1 MKRKI
6 CLLLLVLVAV
16 SVTVCG
22 CNEPVV
28 HITLSDGTYEF
39 ADNNGAA
46 RIEFDLWDKTKSKV
60 GSFCYT
66 AGTAQVIEGPI
77 EIEKGYV
84 IGTSEGDNAKYT
96 FEITDENTITFV
108 LKKSSALYMADG
120 VTPIADGTKFVYADE
135 R

>member
-1 MKRKI
+1 MKTKI
-6 CLLLLVLVAV
+6 CIMLIMIAAFSMV
-16 SVTVCG
+16 VCG
-22 CNEPVV
+22 CNAPVV

-84 IGTSEGDNAKYT
+84 IGTAESDNAKYT
-96 FEITDENTITFV
+96 FEIIDENTIAFV